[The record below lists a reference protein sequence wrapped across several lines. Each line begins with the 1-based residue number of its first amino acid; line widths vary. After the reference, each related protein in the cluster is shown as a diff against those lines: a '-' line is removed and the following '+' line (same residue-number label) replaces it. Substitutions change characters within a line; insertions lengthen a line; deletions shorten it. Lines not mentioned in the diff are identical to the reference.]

1 MSISLQEYS
10 EKLIKGLVDKFK
22 DSADERT
29 VRNLIQTF
37 DRVKDALA
45 TKKGV
50 VIPDRLK
57 DGNKF
62 KDITLYTFDELA
74 NLVRTLPVDEKKLKA
89 DAVAYY
95 TSSEKIDPG
104 TAKSYVDRF
113 FRNKAELK
121 AMVKGSDEEE
131 KKAALAQIPK
141 KLQSRDLFTD
151 IKNWSDFG
159 ELERMLDSLFPLKG
173 SDTKDDSNDAETD
186 ADKIYSNGGVEIYIG
201 DQQHKCINYGKG
213 NYYKWCVVQT
223 EPNNM
228 YFNYRFSQYGENR
241 MFYIVIDRNRSDKK
255 KSNGTF
261 EDQWHAFVIHIGEKG
276 TYWVTGADN
285 RVDQVVKSW
294 DEIGGYIPADI
305 WSKIKGLK
313 DSLKFI
319 KPTQGEILSQA
330 LKGKK
335 LSVSDFNEL
344 PYEEKRAYIRTNSP
358 SNIINSELFAAFDN
372 ELKNLAINSGRKTSY
387 EELKDSPALAKRY
400 AITRSRHEDYGKMPI
415 PLPFIKYLDNNGQR
429 EYLKKFEED
438 YLDYD
443 ALEKFF
449 DKDIVKDYVSDK
461 VKNLDYLPKDAKKYM
476 DAKEK
481 ALYDMYSIPFTDT
494 NLRLVD
500 DKTIE
505 SGYDVPVRTGT
516 IFSTSYK
523 SFKDI
528 ESKVRENYI
537 KMLKTLMKDKS
548 NLDKYGVLF
557 MGVPITFNINN
568 KLYFFAPVEK
578 GTTGSV
584 TKQEYCFYDEDGNV
598 KIKGLSNYL
607 DVMNGDK
614 QVKKTSQGVVGN
626 SSIYI
631 NDNDFTGVILKDKDG
646 GIKKLSK
653 EQLTQLL
660 TK

>member
-1 MSISLQEYS
+1 MSTPLQEYS
-10 EKLIKGLVDKFK
+10 EKLIKGIVDKFK
-22 DSADERT
+22 DAADERT
-29 VRNLIQTF
+29 IRNLIQTF

-57 DGNKF
+57 DGNRF

-89 DAVAYY
+89 DAVTYY
-95 TSSEKIDPG
+95 INSEKIDPG

-131 KKAALAQIPK
+131 KKTALAQIPK

-201 DQQHKCINYGKG
+201 DEQHKCINYGKG

-223 EPNNM
+223 GSENM
-228 YFNYRFSQYGENR
+228 YFNYRFSQYGESR

-255 KSNGTF
+255 KVDKTF

-285 RVDQVVKSW
+285 RVDKVVGSW
-294 DEIGGYIPADI
+294 DGIGEYIPSDI

-313 DSLKFI
+313 DSLKFVP
-319 KPTQGEILSQA
+319 PTRGEVLSQA
-330 LKGKK
+330 LKGKR
-335 LSVSDFNEL
+335 LSVNDFNAL
-344 PYEEKRAYIRTNSP
+344 PYEEKTAYIRTNSP

-372 ELKNLAINSGRKTSY
+372 ELKNLAINSGRKSSY
-387 EELKDSPALAKRY
+387 EEIKDSPALAKRY
-400 AITRSRHEDYGKMPI
+400 AITRSRHENYGKMPI
-415 PLPFIKYLDNNGQR
+415 PLPFIKYLDNDSQR
-429 EYLKKFEED
+429 KYQKKFQED

-443 ALEKFF
+443 PLEKFF
-449 DKDIVKDYVSDK
+449 DKDIVKDYVSEK
-461 VKNLDYLPKDAKKYM
+461 VKNLDYLPKEAKKYM
-476 DAKEK
+476 DNKEK
-481 ALYDMYSIPFTDT
+481 ALYDIYSIAFNDT
-494 NLRLVD
+494 NIKLID
-500 DKTIE
+500 DKNIE

-516 IFSTSYK
+516 IFATSYK

-528 ESKVRENYI
+528 ESKVRVNYI
-537 KMLKTLMKDKS
+537 KMLRTLMKDKNS
-548 NLDKYGVLF
+548 LDKYGILF
-557 MGVPITFNINN
+557 MGVPTTFNINN

-578 GTTGSV
+578 GTAGSV

-598 KIKGLSNYL
+598 KIKGLSNFIE
-607 DVMNGDK
+607 VMNDDK
-614 QVKKTSQGVVGN
+614 QIKRTPHGLVGI
-626 SSIYI
+626 SSVYI
-631 NDNDFTGVILKDKDG
+631 DNNDFTEVILKDKDG
-646 GIKKLSK
+646 GIKRLSK
-653 EQLTQLL
+653 GQLTQLL